1 MSIESREN
9 YIVTE
14 REARGYYAFPRDSI
28 YRLDN
33 AIEVST

>member
-1 MSIESREN
+1 MSIESRGN

-28 YRLDN
+28 D
-33 AIEVST
+33 A